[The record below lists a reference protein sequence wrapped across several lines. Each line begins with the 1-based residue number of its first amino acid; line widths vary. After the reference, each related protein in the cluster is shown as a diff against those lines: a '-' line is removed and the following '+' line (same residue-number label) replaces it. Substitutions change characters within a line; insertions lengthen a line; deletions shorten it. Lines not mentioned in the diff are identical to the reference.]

1 MSAKDVDEVIDHIL
15 AEVNLFVPHY
25 DRKMDRY
32 IRQQHDKDPVSG
44 FVRLVT
50 RPGTER
56 SRRTS
61 LLVFSKLAG
70 GTSTMMS

>member
-50 RPGTER
+50 VLVLNDPAELPSSC
-56 SRRTS
+56 SRN
-61 LLVFSKLAG
+61 LQAVQVQ
-70 GTSTMMS
+70 